1 MIIPPYLKP
10 GDTIAL
16 AAPARKISA
25 EEIAP
30 AIAILEDKGFRVLVP
45 KKLFGI
51 NNQLSG
57 SDVERAGSI
66 IDLLKNDDVKAI
78 LFARGGYGSIRTVEH
93 IPQELL
99 INHPKWLVGY
109 SDVTVFHNLMS
120 KLGIQSIHGTM
131 PINFP
136 KDGTENSSISSL
148 VDTLMGHGTKVSAA
162 PHQLNSKGEAKGIL
176 TGGNLSV
183 LYSLAGTPLDTIP
196 EGRILFIEDLDEYL
210 YHIDRMMMNL
220 KASGKLSKIAGLV
233 VGGMNDMRDN
243 AISWGHSAY
252 DTICD
257 IMKGYDI
264 PVAYGFPVGHQE
276 PNLAMVMGATVEL
289 QVTDS
294 GASLVYTNA

>member
-30 AIAILEDKGFRVLVP
+30 AIAMLEAKGFRVLVP

-57 SDVERAGSI
+57 SDVERAGVI

-120 KLGIQSIHGTM
+120 KVGIQSIHGTM

-136 KDGTENSSISSL
+136 KDGIENATISSI
-148 VDTLMGHGTKVSAA
+148 VDALMGRGTKVSAA
-162 PHQLNSKGEAKGIL
+162 PHHLNIKGEATGIL

-233 VGGMNDMRDN
+233 VGGMSDMHDN
-243 AISWGHSAY
+243 TVPWGHSAY
-252 DTICD
+252 DTIKEV
-257 IMKGYDI
+257 MSGYNI
-264 PVAYGFPVGHQE
+264 PVAFGLPAGHQE
-276 PNLAMVMGATVEL
+276 PNLAMVMGATVKLSISEL
-289 QVTDS
+289 
-294 GASLVYTNA
+294 GATLTGV